1 MNQFRNSERL
11 TFMYR
16 KIINIYLEYELNY
29 WAIFLF
35 TRSAIRRKFF
45 YNVYK
50 IAFDRS
56 GSQNFGNEFAWNVVI
71 FDVYKNSLR
80 YSENYENN
88 LLVLGERPIDDINDS
103 IGEPVQNVQ
112 HYLF

>member
-1 MNQFRNSERL
+1 
-11 TFMYR
+11 MYR

-35 TRSAIRRKFF
+35 TRSAIKRKFF
-45 YNVYK
+45 YNVYM

-56 GSQNFGNEFAWNVVI
+56 GSQNFGNELAWNVVN

-80 YSENYENN
+80 YSENCENS
-88 LLVLGERPIDDINDS
+88 LLVLGERTIDDINDS
-103 IGEPVQNVQ
+103 IGEPE
-112 HYLF
+112 

>member
-1 MNQFRNSERL
+1 
-11 TFMYR
+11 MYR

-35 TRSAIRRKFF
+35 TRSAIKRKFF
-45 YNVYK
+45 YNVYM

-56 GSQNFGNEFAWNVVI
+56 GSQNFGNELAWNVAN
-71 FDVYKNSLR
+71 FDVYKNSLL
-80 YSENYENN
+80 YSENCENN
-88 LLVLGERPIDDINDS
+88 LLVLGERTIDDINDS
-103 IGEPVQNVQ
+103 IGEPEQNVP

>member
-16 KIINIYLEYELNY
+16 KIINIYLECELNY

-35 TRSAIRRKFF
+35 TRSEIKRKFF
-45 YNVYK
+45 YNVYM

-56 GSQNFGNEFAWNVVI
+56 GSQNFGNELAWNVLN

-80 YSENYENN
+80 YSENCENS
-88 LLVLGERPIDDINDS
+88 LLVLGERTIDDINDS
-103 IGEPVQNVQ
+103 IGEPE
-112 HYLF
+112 